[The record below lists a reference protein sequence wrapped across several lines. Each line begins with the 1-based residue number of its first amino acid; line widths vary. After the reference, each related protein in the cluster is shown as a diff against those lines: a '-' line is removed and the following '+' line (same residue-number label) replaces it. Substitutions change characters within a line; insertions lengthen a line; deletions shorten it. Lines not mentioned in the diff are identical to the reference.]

1 MQSNV
6 PSTAFS
12 AISIPALEKARAAMA
27 DGLDV
32 SARVFA
38 ALDAIGAKHCTV
50 EHEAVCTVE
59 EEAAVTHKLPGK
71 HTKNFFLKDKTG
83 RHGLFLLS
91 VQHDRPI
98 NLTAVGHA
106 LKLGSK
112 VNLRFAKDDL
122 LLEKLGCRH
131 GSVSPLALVN
141 DAEACDVR
149 VVLDKALV
157 ADGAEK
163 VNYHPLVNTRTTA
176 ITAAE
181 LLAFCDSIKHS
192 PTVLDMDSAAGSGS
206 GGSGGGSG
214 SGNGGGGARTKNQS
228 SKAKRAEAA
237 PKAPSSSTPAA
248 TAAPIALAI
257 PASLTPDAAQLRVQA
272 ARREAMR
279 IGIRAFRCRTFS

>member
-38 ALDAIGAKHCTV
+38 ALDAIGAKHSTV

-181 LLAFCDSIKHS
+181 LLAFCESIKHS

-248 TAAPIALAI
+248 TAAPIALAT
-257 PASLTPDAAQLRVQA
+257 PASPTPDVAQLRAQA

-279 IGIRAFRCRTFS
+279 IGIRTLRCHAFS

>member
-1 MQSNV
+1 
-6 PSTAFS
+6 
-12 AISIPALEKARAAMA
+12 MA
-27 DGLDV
+27 DEV
-32 SARVFA
+32 QRVFA
-38 ALDAIGAKHCTV
+38 ALDAIGASHKTV
-50 EHEAVCTVE
+50 DHEACCTVE

-149 VVLDKALV
+149 LVLDKALV
-157 ADGAEK
+157 ADGAEL

-176 ITAAE
+176 VTAAE
-181 LLAFCDSIKHS
+181 LLAFCDSIKHT
-192 PTVLDMDSAAGSGS
+192 PTVLDMDAAAGSGS
-206 GGSGGGSG
+206 GGGSRGGGSG
-214 SGNGGGGARTKNQS
+214 GGARATKQE
-228 SKAKRAEAA
+228 SKAKKKGTAPKSAPGVAPAAAAA
-237 PKAPSSSTPAA
+237 PLAPATPA
-248 TAAPIALAI
+248 P
-257 PASLTPDAAQLRVQA
+257 PRPNSPDAVQLRQQA
-272 ARREAMR
+272 ARCEAMR
-279 IGIRAFRCRTFS
+279 IGIRALRCRSFS